1 MNKKNKPHD
10 LFFVERGAE
19 LFPQYAPALICVKSE
34 FYWHI
39 ILSNRSEVSQGGGLS
54 KQVYH

>member
-19 LFPQYAPALICVKSE
+19 LFPQYAPALIYVKTE
-34 FYWHI
+34 FTGTLFLVI
-39 ILSNRSEVSQGGGLS
+39 VQMLFKGVV
-54 KQVYH
+54 K